1 MAMAF
6 IRLSVLA
13 LPVGAEIVGSCSAS
27 INGVDVRSKVT
38 AQVAD
43 VRSQATTTAGDGG
56 EVLDE
61 ARAAAAEEA
70 AEIAAD
76 VEAKAAKV
84 KRAAKSA
91 ASE

>member
-1 MAMAF
+1 M
-6 IRLSVLA
+6 
-13 LPVGAEIVGSCSAS
+13 
-27 INGVDVRSKVT
+27 T
-38 AQVAD
+38 AQVDD
-43 VRSQATTTAGDGG
+43 VRSQATAAGESG

-84 KRAAKSA
+84 KRAAKTA